1 MENPSFCYAHYRHI
15 DYRGPSRS
23 DCYLGCGSTDTRDCI
38 FAHVIAATPL
48 KTGLGTPSSSGLT
61 LFLSSFEGLVSK
73 FSIVDLAPG
82 VWKLLLVVVSQLDV
96 ATYTG
101 RPPKKGRGR
110 VVC

>member
-1 MENPSFCYAHYRHI
+1 MLIIAISTIEDRREATAI
-15 DYRGPSRS
+15 S
-23 DCYLGCGSTDTRDCI
+23 DVDLLIPEVVS
-38 FAHVIAATPL
+38 FAHVIAAAPP